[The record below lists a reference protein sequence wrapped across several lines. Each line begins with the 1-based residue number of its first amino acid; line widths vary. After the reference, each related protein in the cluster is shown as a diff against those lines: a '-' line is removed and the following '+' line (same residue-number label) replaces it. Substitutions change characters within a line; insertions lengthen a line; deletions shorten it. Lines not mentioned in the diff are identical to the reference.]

1 MKTEV
6 KKLEANKL
14 VNAPI
19 TLNNLKTKV
28 DELGVA
34 KLKPV
39 PVHLKEISN
48 LVSKNVAKNTK
59 FNTIKTKVNKLDKKK
74 TMIQQKR

>member
-6 KKLEANKL
+6 EKLQANKL

-28 DELGVA
+28 DELDVA
-34 KLKPV
+34 KSKLV
-39 PVHLKEISN
+39 LVHLKEISN

-59 FNTIKTKVNKLDKKK
+59 LKHNKNKSK
-74 TMIQQKR
+74 

>member
-6 KKLEANKL
+6 EKLQANKL

-28 DELGVA
+28 DELDVA

-59 FNTIKTKVNKLDKKK
+59 FNTIKTKVNKLGKKK